1 MPGPVVAAIVVGIAM
16 VVGIPAI
23 IVAIRAVRNRQ
34 GQQDPEHCN
43 VHTNPHTGAE
53 CQGNGNGPQ
62 GDSTNGVTFS
72 NQQDPEQCN
81 EQYANPN
88 TDAECQGNGNG
99 PQGDSTNGDTSSIQ
113 QDPEQRNEQYTNP
126 NTDAECQG
134 NGNGPQGD
142 SANGVTFSNPDAEHK
157 CDAQSDDNL
166 SHTAN

>member
-1 MPGPVVAAIVVGIAM
+1 MPGPVVAAIVGIAM
-16 VVGIPAI
+16 VVGIAAI

-43 VHTNPHTGAE
+43 VHTNPNTG
-53 CQGNGNGPQ
+53 
-62 GDSTNGVTFS
+62 
-72 NQQDPEQCN
+72 
-81 EQYANPN
+81 
-88 TDAECQGNGNG
+88 AECQGNGNG

-113 QDPEQRNEQYTNP
+113 QDPEQRNEQYANP

-134 NGNGPQGD
+134 NGNGLQGD